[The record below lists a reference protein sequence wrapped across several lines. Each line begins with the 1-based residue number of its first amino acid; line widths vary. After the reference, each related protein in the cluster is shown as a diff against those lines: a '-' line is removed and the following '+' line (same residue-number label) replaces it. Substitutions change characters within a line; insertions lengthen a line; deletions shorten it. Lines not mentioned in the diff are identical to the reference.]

1 MIRINLLSARKPQ
14 AAAAKAKAPKI
25 EVGAGAEN
33 LGYAALMILAIGF
46 CLYQWWSLT
55 AEKKRLANEIS
66 IAQQELEKVKEGLRI
81 IAELEAK
88 KALIDRKVD
97 IISNLKKARTV
108 PVTLLNEL
116 NANLPDFLWFT
127 SMSETAN
134 QIGFS
139 GRATTPNAPANL
151 YNNLSASPYFS
162 DVNLNSIAKDAN
174 GVNFSLTC
182 TFVPGGKPPR
192 AQG

>member
-1 MIRINLLSARKPQ
+1 MIRINLLSARKPS
-14 AAAAKAKAPKI
+14 ASKARVPKI
-25 EVGAGAEN
+25 EVGASAEN
-33 LGYAALMILAIGF
+33 LLYAALLILSIGF
-46 CLYQWWSLT
+46 CLYQWWSLN
-55 AEKKRLANEIS
+55 AEKERVANEVS

-81 IAELEAK
+81 IAELETK

-127 SMSETAN
+127 SMAETAN

-162 DVNLNSIAKDAN
+162 DVNLNSITKDAN

-182 TFVPGGKPPR
+182 TFVPGGKPR
-192 AQG
+192 TQG

>member
-1 MIRINLLSARKPQ
+1 MIRINLLSSRKPQ
-14 AAAAKAKAPKI
+14 ASKAKAPKI
-25 EVGAGAEN
+25 EVGASAEN
-33 LGYAALMILAIGF
+33 LLYAALMVLAIGF
-46 CLYQWWSLT
+46 CLYQWWSLN
-55 AEKKRLANEIS
+55 AEKARVANEVS

-81 IAELEAK
+81 IAELETK

-127 SMSETAN
+127 SMAETAN

-162 DVNLNSIAKDAN
+162 DVNLNSITKDAN

-182 TFVPGGKPPR
+182 TFVPAGKPR

>member
-1 MIRINLLSARKPQ
+1 MIRNNLLSARKPT
-14 AAAAKAKAPKI
+14 ASKVRAPKI
-25 EVGAGAEN
+25 EVGASAEN
-33 LGYAALMILAIGF
+33 LLYAAVLILAIGF
-46 CLYQWWSLT
+46 CLYQWWSLN
-55 AEKKRLANEIS
+55 AEKERLANEVS

-81 IAELEAK
+81 IAELETK

-127 SMSETAN
+127 SMSEAAN
-134 QIGFS
+134 QIGFN

-151 YNNLSASPYFS
+151 YNNLSASPYFA
-162 DVNLNSIAKDAN
+162 DVNLNQIAKDAN

-182 TFVPGGKPPR
+182 SFVPGGKPR